1 MSDETRPGFYEVGQ
15 RIRRLVVVSVDA
27 DCHNVVL
34 QDPYGNRFNMTF
46 LRLQTY
52 ALNGCPQT
60 R

>member
-1 MSDETRPGFYEVGQ
+1 MSEETRPGFYAVGQ
-15 RIRRLVVVSVDA
+15 RIRQLVVVSVDA
-27 DCHNVVL
+27 DCHNVL
-34 QDPYGNRFNMTF
+34 LRDPYGKTLNMTF